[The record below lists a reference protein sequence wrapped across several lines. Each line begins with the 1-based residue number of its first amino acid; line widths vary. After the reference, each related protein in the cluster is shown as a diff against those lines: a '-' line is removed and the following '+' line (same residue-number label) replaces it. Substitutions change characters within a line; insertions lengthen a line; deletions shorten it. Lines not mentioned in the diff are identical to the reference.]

1 MPPPEQSGP
10 GLNEVDLYY
19 DDHFMAINPNLA
31 SYRSITII
39 PVNDAPVINVTGN
52 SGTPTKVSYDRQLFL
67 IDPINYQGNDIH
79 VDGSIP
85 LSVIVGLT
93 PLSIISVTDI
103 DSGPNDKLTFTITL
117 TPIGNGVQGSLQYT
131 TSKNT
136 LISGQ
141 NSIKEI
147 MSIGQA
153 ANFFNTLTLNIVN
166 QGDFTLIINATDDY
180 NNTIVGTCQP
190 GPTFN
195 INVRNCPRTSIATI
209 NIVAS
214 NNVPLIAGATV
225 GAGAGALGLAA
236 LGALLGGKLLKPKET
251 DNWTEWDDE
260 KLGDVSLKN
269 PFYEQQTS
277 IKTSGIYAGN

>member
-1 MPPPEQSGP
+1 
-10 GLNEVDLYY
+10 
-19 DDHFMAINPNLA
+19 
-31 SYRSITII
+31 
-39 PVNDAPVINVTGN
+39 
-52 SGTPTKVSYDRQLFL
+52 
-67 IDPINYQGNDIH
+67 
-79 VDGSIP
+79 
-85 LSVIVGLT
+85 
-93 PLSIISVTDI
+93 LSIILKIIIISAIVGNLKTLGITVTDI

-117 TPIGNGVQGSLQYT
+117 TPIGTGTQGSLQYT
-131 TSKNT
+131 TTKNQV
-136 LISGQ
+136 IAGQ

-153 ANFFNTLTLNIVN
+153 ANFFNTLQLNAVS
-166 QGDFTLIINATDDY
+166 QGQFTLIINATDDY

-209 NIVAS
+209 TIVAS
-214 NNVPLIAGATV
+214 NNVALITGATV